1 MAPAFTLN
9 FSLISKAALYA
20 KFSFSLREG
29 RFVSTVITDAAY
41 ATAAHGLLGAGE
53 VPVTMIQDT
62 PGFVTQRVVAAI
74 CNIGCS
80 VAQQRTAVPEDIDKA
95 VKLGLNYPKGP
106 LEFGDFV
113 GVSMIATILRNIHKL
128 TGDPRYRLV
137 PWLRRRAQLGV
148 SLLTPEA

>member
-1 MAPAFTLN
+1 MKTAITDPAFAN
-9 FSLISKAALYA
+9 
-20 KFSFSLREG
+20 
-29 RFVSTVITDAAY
+29 AAY
-41 ATAAHGLLGAGE
+41 GLLGRNE
-53 VPVTMIQDT
+53 VPATMIQDT
-62 PGFVTQRVVAAI
+62 PGFVTQRVIAAI

-80 VAQQRTAVPEDIDKA
+80 VAQQRTAAPEDIDKA

-113 GVSMIATILRNIHKL
+113 GADKIVTILSNIQKL